1 MLVGER
7 RQKIL
12 EVVNSGRAVTVEEL
26 SKILDVSPST
36 VRRDLRFLES
46 RGLLHRTHGGAMPPA
61 MSSYE
66 PSLVEKESTM
76 VEEKKAIGAYAASLI
91 EEGDTVVIDAG
102 TTTIHIVRNLQI
114 NKAKIVTNFLKAAL
128 EIPYKPDIEVLLTG
142 GTLRFSTQALVGPVA
157 ENFLEHIKVDKAFI
171 GTNGITLNG
180 FSTPNVL
187 EAATKRAMVQCAE
200 KVFVVSDSTKFGKEA
215 FVRFADIDEVD
226 CIITDWNL
234 PDEEAERYQEI
245 GLDVIRV
252 KKEGAR

>member
-1 MLVGER
+1 
-7 RQKIL
+7 
-12 EVVNSGRAVTVEEL
+12 
-26 SKILDVSPST
+26 
-36 VRRDLRFLES
+36 
-46 RGLLHRTHGGAMPPA
+46 MPPVL
-61 MSSYE
+61 SSYE

-114 NKAKIVTNFLKAAL
+114 NKGKIVTNFLKAAL

-157 ENFLEHIKVDKAFI
+157 ENFLEHIKVDKAFV
-171 GTNGITLNG
+171 GTNGITLDG

-187 EAATKRAMVQCAE
+187 EAATKRAMVKCAE
-200 KVFVVSDSTKFGKEA
+200 KVFVVSDSTKFGKES

-234 PDEEAERYQEI
+234 PDEEVERYQES